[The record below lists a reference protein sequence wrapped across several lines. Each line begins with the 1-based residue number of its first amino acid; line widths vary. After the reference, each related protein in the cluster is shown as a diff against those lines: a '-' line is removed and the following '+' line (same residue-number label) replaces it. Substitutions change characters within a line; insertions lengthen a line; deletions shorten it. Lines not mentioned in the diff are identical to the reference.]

1 MQSNLREHFGIAP
14 PAVEHRAWQ
23 DVEVLSEVVQHL
35 LCAGAAP
42 DLQQYM
48 QESLKA
54 GQNGSSAPHAGLISE
69 LPSSRQSGACCTR
82 ADVCPADMES
92 HGAVCCRLVL
102 VLVAPKMGL
111 RSRQPM
117 LDWVLWLVSLQKDS
131 DGKGV
136 PDIGRRAEGG

>member
-1 MQSNLREHFGIAP
+1 MREHFGIAP

-35 LCAGAAP
+35 LSAGAAP

-54 GQNGSSAPHAGLISE
+54 GRNGSSVVHAGPILE
-69 LPSSRQSGACCTR
+69 LLSSRQSGACCIQAEILVQQTWTS
-82 ADVCPADMES
+82 VWQ
-92 HGAVCCRLVL
+92 CCLLLVF
-102 VLVAPKMGL
+102 VASKTEVH
-111 RSRQPM
+111 SRQRI

-131 DGKGV
+131 AGKGV
-136 PDIGRRAEGG
+136 PAVGRRAEGC